1 MKPLLSQQKKGA
13 EGGLASQLPPAEAVT
28 NQIPAPS
35 AAQAIA
41 SHYKSGGEFGA
52 FFYST

>member
-1 MKPLLSQQKKGA
+1 MKRGFLNSKKA
-13 EGGLASQLPPAEAVT
+13 QREGLPPAEAVT
-28 NQIPAPS
+28 SQIPAPS

>member
-1 MKPLLSQQKKGA
+1 MKRGFLNRKKA
-13 EGGLASQLPPAEAVT
+13 QREALPPAEAVK
-28 NQIPAPS
+28 NQILAPS

-52 FFYST
+52 FFILL